1 MQTEDMEELAGMS
14 IEQIEEK
21 AASNSNHDD
30 HEDVEAAGDDLQ
42 AGEQAVKEGAA
53 TGAAEDGGQEE
64 KGVFVETKSG
74 NGRIPYKELAETR
87 ERLSEAN
94 KKIEQLERRSY
105 KADVPE
111 DFQSQMEAVSAERMG
126 LKGQFEN
133 GDISFEE
140 YEEKVQ
146 AIIERREELL
156 KASVKAEISQEM
168 RQQQAVETWEQTV
181 NNFLDTPVDGIDY
194 RADQEKFD
202 ALDRYV
208 KILAADPEN
217 NDKDQKWFLAEA
229 HAIVKVRS
237 GSIDVSNKQKSP
249 PNTSPAKAD
258 GYEEAR
264 PAFQTLSDIPGGT
277 PPAKDLAEQIGELSG
292 AALTNRFLNDPAS
305 IEKYLASLG

>member
-21 AASNSNHDD
+21 AASNSNPED
-30 HEDVEAAGDDLQ
+30 HEDGEAGDDLQ
-42 AGEQAVKEGAA
+42 AGEQAVEEGAA
-53 TGAAEDGGQEE
+53 AGAAEEGGHEE
-64 KGVFVETKSG
+64 EGVFVETKSG
-74 NGRIPYKELAETR
+74 KGRIPYKELAETR

-111 DFQSQMEAVSAERMG
+111 DFQSQMEAVSAERKD

-133 GDISFEE
+133 GDLSFEE

-194 RADQEKFD
+194 RADQAKFD

-249 PNTSPAKAD
+249 QNPPPAKAD
-258 GYEEAR
+258 GDEEAR

-292 AALTNRFLNDPAS
+292 AALTNRFMNDPES
-305 IEKYLASLG
+305 IEKYLASVG